1 MKKLFACGMFL
12 LGFVTVSLRAAES
25 GIVINELMASNTRAY
40 PDITDFEDYPDW
52 IELKNNGDSAASLDG
67 YFLSDDPSNP
77 LKWAIPAGASIPAK
91 GFLIIVAD
99 GHDAAPGETFPR
111 GYWPWKNFV
120 TEKYH
125 ANFSLAAAGE
135 THSSSHPA
143 SNSGGMEVHRRW
155 ERPKHAVART
165 QL

>member
-1 MKKLFACGMFL
+1 
-12 LGFVTVSLRAAES
+12 
-25 GIVINELMASNTRAY
+25 
-40 PDITDFEDYPDW
+40 TDFDDHPDW
-52 IELKNNGDSAASLDG
+52 IELKNTGGSAAPLDG
-67 YFLSDDPSNP
+67 FFLSDSPSNP
-77 LKWAIPAGASIPAK
+77 LKWAIPAGASIPAN

-135 THSSSHPA
+135 TLTLTETTGVSTVSLVNASTPA
-143 SNSGGMEVHRRW
+143 PVS
-155 ERPKHAVART
+155 P
-165 QL
+165 